1 MEGRPFKL
9 LAITIKSDRK
19 KVIEFARDRDINYTV
34 LLDNQKV
41 ENAYRAFTIPMT
53 ILLDKDGNEVLMTR
67 GYTKGAIL
75 QYKQDIERLM

>member
-9 LAITIKSDRK
+9 LAITIKSDRE

-53 ILLDKDGNEVLMTR
+53 ILLDKDGNEVLRTR

>member
-9 LAITIKSDRK
+9 LAITIKSNRE

-53 ILLDKDGNEVLMTR
+53 ILLDKDGNEVLRTR

-75 QYKQDIERLM
+75 QYKKDIERLM